1 MSGEGLRSRP
11 GEDRADPLGRIT
23 PIEHRLAVI
32 RDNLDRI
39 EAADQAGTM
48 SEEIAMTVGGL
59 LRSFQ
64 DRLDNVRPL
73 VPDVKPSEPEAA

>member
-1 MSGEGLRSRP
+1 M
-11 GEDRADPLGRIT
+11 T
-23 PIEHRLAVI
+23 PIEHRLVVI
-32 RDNLDRI
+32 RENLDRI
-39 EAADQAGTM
+39 EVADKANAM

-73 VPDVKPSEPEAA
+73 VPDVKPSETEAA